1 MFSELELSNVPALPL
16 AVKRLRASSGAS
28 TVVTALV
35 VAVVILAASTA
46 YFGYLA
52 LQPGSKTSNGGPTTG
67 SSFPASSSN
76 GLAAT
81 GSSDDSTPANS
92 ISVSGTAE
100 TSYTPNEALLSVSVV
115 MTNKTAVATTQTDAV
130 VTERVIKALN
140 AAGISNSSIQT
151 AGYSLSPNYS
161 NCDYSGC
168 VPSILS
174 FTVTNSLQVNLTSS
188 DPHQLGLATGSA
200 IDTAV
205 GAGANQVSLQFTAT
219 NSLLSSLNTQA
230 LQQAVASASAQAK
243 VIAASLGVSV
253 TGVISATESY
263 SYSPYQQGIYGS
275 FTAAALPAASSVT
288 PVMPGTQTIY
298 ASVQVVYSIS

>member
-1 MFSELELSNVPALPL
+1 M
-16 AVKRLRASSGAS
+16 
-28 TVVTALV
+28 ALV

-46 YFGYLA
+46 YLGLLA
-52 LQPGSKTSNGGPTTG
+52 IQSGSKTSNSGLANG
-67 SSFPASSSN
+67 SSSPIPSSN
-76 GLAAT
+76 GQAAA
-81 GSSDDSTPANS
+81 GSSGDSTPANS
-92 ISVSGTAE
+92 ISVSGTTE

-115 MTNKTAVATTQTDAV
+115 ASNKTAVATTQTDAV
-130 VTERVIKALN
+130 ITERVIKALN

-161 NCDYSGC
+161 NCDYGGC
-168 VPSILS
+168 IPSILS

-188 DPHQLGLATGSA
+188 DPHQLGLLTGMA

-205 GAGANQVSLQFTAT
+205 GAGANQVSLQFAAT

-275 FTAAALPAASSVT
+275 FTAALPAASSVT
-288 PVMPGTQTIY
+288 PVMPGTQTVY

>member
-1 MFSELELSNVPALPL
+1 
-16 AVKRLRASSGAS
+16 LRASRGVS
-28 TVVTALV
+28 TVVMALV

-46 YFGYLA
+46 YFGYLT
-52 LQPGSKTSNGGPTTG
+52 LQSGSKTGNGAPTTG
-67 SSFPASSSN
+67 SAFPVSSSN
-76 GLAAT
+76 DQAAT
-81 GSSDDSTPANS
+81 GSSGGSTPANS
-92 ISVSGTAE
+92 ITVSGAAE
-100 TSYTPNEALLSVSVV
+100 TTYTPNEALLSVSVV
-115 MTNKTAVATTQTDAV
+115 ATNKTAVSTTQTDAV
-130 VTERVIKALN
+130 ITERVIKALN

-151 AGYSLSPNYS
+151 AGYSLSPNYN

-168 VPSILS
+168 VPVILS

-188 DPHQLGLATGSA
+188 DPQQLGLATGRA

-230 LQQAVASASAQAK
+230 LQEAVASASVQAK

-253 TGVISATESY
+253 TGVISATSSY
-263 SYSPYQQGIYGS
+263 SYSPYSQGIYGS
-275 FTAAALPAASSVT
+275 FTSSLPEASTAT
-288 PVMPGTQTIY
+288 PIMPGTQINY